1 MLRVH
6 SEQISRRLFISM
18 LIIVLSLLCISI
30 PLIINSYKEYRE
42 ANYASTEIEALSSVA
57 DLVNKISRERGPAN
71 MAMSSNASEIEKN
84 MQGLI
89 EYRAGVDQQIKITSE
104 ALKKADFESLI
115 PVLENHLVKGL
126 IQGREK
132 VDAYIATPYD
142 LRKSEQLDLA
152 ILTMFDA
159 WDSGYDLLKKVVM
172 ASKSRE
178 SSVGNYYTLILILA
192 DLRDQAGRV
201 ASNVTAHVTF
211 DEPLPNDNVA
221 RSLQTQKQVRYL
233 WDLVNVIQPEKNKTK
248 EFVALHQEVK
258 SKFIDQGM
266 PIIMRLIDESN
277 RQKPYYLS
285 GTELSAVVSDKFL
298 TVINLQKYL
307 LEYSNEIVKKEEAKA
322 KQKFLTNLSI
332 SIISLMAALFTMIYA
347 QRKVFAPLI
356 EARDMIVQMSYAYS
370 RAGSSVVEHEH
381 LKVYSL
387 YDALQ
392 KLQQMLKQRDAFEF
406 ELKSIANT
414 DKLTGVSNRVA
425 LEEYLKFSDIV
436 PNHFEDVCLIVID
449 IDNFKTV
456 NDQHGHVF
464 GDEVIVSVAN
474 CLKQSVRNTDLIVRF
489 GGDEFLIV
497 LENVELEHGLNT
509 AEKIRSMVSQLDLVV
524 AETQTPIKASV
535 SIGVGVGAKCWKEL
549 LEKADKALYESK
561 AKGKN
566 SVSGSA

>member
-6 SEQISRRLFISM
+6 SEQISKRLFISM

-30 PLIINSYKEYRE
+30 PLIITSYKEYRE
-42 ANYASTEIEALSSVA
+42 ANYAAIEIRALSSVA
-57 DLVNKISRERGPAN
+57 DLANKISRERGPAN

-84 MQGLI
+84 MKGLI
-89 EYRAGVDQQIKITSE
+89 EYREGVDQQIKVTSE
-104 ALKKADFESLI
+104 TLKKAGFESLI
-115 PVLENHLVKGL
+115 PVLQNNLVKSL
-126 IQGREK
+126 ILGREK
-132 VDAYIATPYD
+132 VDEYIATPYD
-142 LRKSEQLDLA
+142 VRTSEQLDLT

-159 WDSGYDLLKKVVM
+159 WDNSYDLLKKVVM
-172 ASKSRE
+172 TSKSRE
-178 SSVGNYYTLILILA
+178 SSIGNYYTLILILA

-211 DEPLPNDNVA
+211 DKPLPNDNIA

-248 EFVALHQEVK
+248 EFVELHQNVK

-266 PIIMRLIDESN
+266 PIVMHLIDESN
-277 RQKPYYLS
+277 RQQPYYLS
-285 GTELSAVVSDKFL
+285 GTELSTAVSDKFL
-298 TVINLQKYL
+298 TVIDLQKYL
-307 LEYSNEIVKKEEAKA
+307 LEYSNEIVKKEEIEAR
-322 KQKFLTNLSI
+322 QKFLMNLGVSI
-332 SIISLMAALFTMIYA
+332 VSLMAALFTMIYA
-347 QRKVFAPLI
+347 QRRVFAPLL

-370 RAGSSVVEHEH
+370 RAGSNVIEHEH

-456 NDQHGHVF
+456 NDHHGHIF
-464 GDEVIVSVAN
+464 GDEVIISVAD
-474 CLKQSVRNTDLIVRF
+474 CLKQSVRSTDLIVRF

-497 LENVELEHGLNT
+497 LEDVGLDHGLNM
-509 AEKIRSMVSQLDLVV
+509 AEKIRSLVSELNLIVT
-524 AETQTPIKASV
+524 ETQTLIKISV
-535 SIGVGVGAKCWKEL
+535 SIGVGVGAESWKEL